1 MVCPWP
7 QVVDD
12 SPGVWGLLVVV
23 VAVSVVVLEEEE
35 EEELVVVGVAY
46 NEENCSSM
54 TLASLVIAALSTVR
68 TA

>member
-1 MVCPWP
+1 M
-7 QVVDD
+7 
-12 SPGVWGLLVVV
+12 LVVV

-35 EEELVVVGVAY
+35 ELVVVGVAY
-46 NEENCSSM
+46 NEEKCSSM